1 VGVSTNESK
10 VFSSPKSSLRGDFSN
25 WLPPAHS
32 GDLSKGIVTFCQSQL
47 VKKYP
52 FKRKLQDKNIDQKMG
67 YKKPEHQKN
76 GRRSKRQL
84 HFLN

>member
-1 VGVSTNESK
+1 LPGTEAGKTRLRLRTNPCLGLPVG
-10 VFSSPKSSLRGDFSN
+10 
-25 WLPPAHS
+25 A
-32 GDLSKGIVTFCQSQL
+32 LSKGIVTLCLDQL

-52 FKRKLQDKNIDQKMG
+52 FKRKLHDKNIDQKMG